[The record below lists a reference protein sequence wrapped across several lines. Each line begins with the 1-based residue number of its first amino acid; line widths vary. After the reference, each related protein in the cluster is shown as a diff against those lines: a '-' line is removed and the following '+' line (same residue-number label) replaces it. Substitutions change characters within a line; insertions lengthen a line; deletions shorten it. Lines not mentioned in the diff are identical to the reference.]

1 MSRIPPGGSSENDM
15 PFSTPRLSFSS
26 TPRVTKSGGLGGGA
40 SRPRGNARW
49 KGHDDA
55 KVVFRV
61 ALSGRSRSLGHG
73 CLSPR
78 AALVYR
84 HSHRRSS
91 DRPRLWHRY
100 ECTDAGA
107 AWLAGD
113 GDRLLT
119 PGYSS
124 RPKKARRLRLQRRPS
139 AARCDRSVRIGGTV
153 RSGSRPWLLPRPY
166 TGGPGTVHPSPGAAG
181 RTRRHV
187 SALHLPAGLTC
198 GAALPGG
205 WGRGGG

>member
-1 MSRIPPGGSSENDM
+1 MGCMAVKPIVD
-15 PFSTPRLSFSS
+15 RLEPAAEGRLTVIRLKFQEPAR
-26 TPRVTKSGGLGGGA
+26 TRW
-40 SRPRGNARW
+40 NARW

-61 ALSGRSRSLGHG
+61 ALSGRPRSLGHG

-91 DRPRLWHRY
+91 DRPRLWDRY

-113 GDRLLT
+113 GGRLLT

-124 RPKKARRLRLQRRPS
+124 PPKKARRLPLQP
-139 AARCDRSVRIGGTV
+139 
-153 RSGSRPWLLPRPY
+153 PP
-166 TGGPGTVHPSPGAAG
+166 
-181 RTRRHV
+181 
-187 SALHLPAGLTC
+187 
-198 GAALPGG
+198 
-205 WGRGGG
+205 

>member
-1 MSRIPPGGSSENDM
+1 MGCMAVKPIVDRLESEVEGRLTVIRLNVQDPAGRGLGEPQAVQYTPTLVSLAPPGNDM

-26 TPRVTKSGGLGGGA
+26 TPRVTKSGGLWER
-40 SRPRGNARW
+40 STRPRWNARW

-61 ALSGRSRSLGHG
+61 ALSGRSRSLGYG

-91 DRPRLWHRY
+91 D
-100 ECTDAGA
+100 
-107 AWLAGD
+107 
-113 GDRLLT
+113 
-119 PGYSS
+119 
-124 RPKKARRLRLQRRPS
+124 
-139 AARCDRSVRIGGTV
+139 
-153 RSGSRPWLLPRPY
+153 RPWLLPRPY

-187 SALHLPAGLTC
+187 SALHLPAD
-198 GAALPGG
+198 
-205 WGRGGG
+205 

>member
-26 TPRVTKSGGLGGGA
+26 TPRVTKSGGLWER
-40 SRPRGNARW
+40 STRPRWNARW

-61 ALSGRSRSLGHG
+61 ALSGRSRSLGYG

-107 AWLAGD
+107 AWLGGAG
-113 GDRLLT
+113 GRVF
-119 PGYSS
+119 
-124 RPKKARRLRLQRRPS
+124 K
-139 AARCDRSVRIGGTV
+139 
-153 RSGSRPWLLPRPY
+153 PRY
-166 TGGPGTVHPSPGAAG
+166 
-181 RTRRHV
+181 
-187 SALHLPAGLTC
+187 
-198 GAALPGG
+198 
-205 WGRGGG
+205 